1 MTEHPLKTWR
11 NSKGLSQMAAAKAMK
26 VSLTTWKTWEE
37 SAGLPNEERM
47 ARLHKITGVTHQQLE
62 KARE

>member
-1 MTEHPLKTWR
+1 MTEHPLKIWR
-11 NSKGLSQMAAAKAMK
+11 KQKKLSQMAAAKAMK

-47 ARLHKITGVTHQQLE
+47 ARLHKLTGITKAQLE
-62 KARE
+62 QARG